1 MKTKVVRIAAV
12 VLLLVAGLA
21 AAGASYVAPSC
32 YEQQSRVASSCYEQ
46 QFRQIPDA
54 RPSAHHPL
62 GTDDLGRDRWARL
75 LYGMRVSLT
84 LAPLA
89 ALLTT
94 VAAVLGGIAG
104 CFGGWTERCCMFL
117 ADLVLSVPWLF
128 LLITVRAALP
138 LNFSPE
144 ASAIVTFL
152 LLGLL
157 GWAAASRV
165 ICAGTKSLMQS
176 EFVWTAR
183 AAGFSGFKLVRL
195 HILPNLRGTLLAQ
208 FWISVPV
215 FIIAEANLGALGL
228 GVSEPL
234 PSLGSLLREMQSFV
248 MLRPEPWRFLPI
260 LVLILVV
267 SSFQVLL
274 KKQEVRA

>member
-1 MKTKVVRIAAV
+1 MKAIRRTAV
-12 VLLLVAGLA
+12 ALLVVAALA
-21 AAGASYVAPSC
+21 ALGAPYLAPAG
-32 YEQQSRVASSCYEQ
+32 YEQ
-46 QFRQIPDA
+46 QFRQTPNA
-54 RPSAHHPL
+54 APSVHHPL
-62 GTDDLGRDRWARL
+62 GTDELGRDRLARL
-75 LYGMRVSLT
+75 LYGMRVSFL

-94 VAAVLGGIAG
+94 ALAGLLGGIAG
-104 CFGGWTERCCMFL
+104 CFGGWVEHGCMFL
-117 ADLVLSVPWLF
+117 ADLFLSVPWLF
-128 LLITVRAALP
+128 LLITVRATLP
-138 LNFSPE
+138 LNISPE
-144 ASAIVTFL
+144 ASAAVTFL

-157 GWAAASRV
+157 GWAASARV
-165 ICAGTKSLMQS
+165 VCAGAKSLMKS
-176 EFVWTAR
+176 EFVWAAR

-195 HILPNLRGTLLAQ
+195 HLLPNLRGPLLAQ

-234 PSLGSLLREMQSFV
+234 PSLGSLLRELQS
-248 MLRPEPWRFLPI
+248 MITLRPEPWRFFPI

-267 SSFQVLL
+267 SSFQVLISNALPKNALL